1 MCIVEDSYV
10 SIKYEKNFRWLRSGG
25 TEGNLPDQDGGDNH
39 HAHEHHHHHDNGNDG
54 NDGHDGHESHLTNA

>member
-25 TEGNLPDQDGGDNH
+25 AEGNPIDDEDGGKKDNH
-39 HAHEHHHHHDNGNDG
+39 
-54 NDGHDGHESHLTNA
+54 DGHDGMTGA

>member
-25 TEGNLPDQDGGDNH
+25 TEGNLPDVDGGDNGH
-39 HAHEHHHHHDNGNDG
+39 HPHEHHHHDNGNDSHKG
-54 NDGHDGHESHLTNA
+54 DDSHLTNA